1 MNVSKSRIE
10 MRKDM
15 TRKSADMI
23 GYEEITL
30 LGTPALLTFERLFR
44 DSVPK
49 GMFLYELRH
58 ADEMWGGPCQ
68 LAEKILVNFYGSI
81 LTTDP
86 IQLPVDG
93 YLDFNKG
100 DLVNTGGYYQKI
112 QNFRKKYPSAGRD
125 IMRFSVLKPEEYPFL
140 YSHETECDQACHCIG
155 HVRGDFDMN
164 KVLHTTWWPHHQ
176 DDVLN
181 TPRFKADLQ
190 RVVEWLRKGFAP
202 LRDLETMGRFCSL
215 FETAAKL
222 PGDVEKVYGFRVDT
236 KNYMYALRCTPEE
249 GAYHVYLYCYGK
261 EDRENV

>member
-15 TRKSADMI
+15 TRKSAGMI

-140 YSHETECDQACHCIG
+140 YSHETECDQACQCIG

-164 KVLHTTWWPHHQ
+164 KVMHTTWWPHHQ

-215 FETAAKL
+215 YENMAKL

-236 KNYMYALRCTPEE
+236 KHYMYSLRCTPEE